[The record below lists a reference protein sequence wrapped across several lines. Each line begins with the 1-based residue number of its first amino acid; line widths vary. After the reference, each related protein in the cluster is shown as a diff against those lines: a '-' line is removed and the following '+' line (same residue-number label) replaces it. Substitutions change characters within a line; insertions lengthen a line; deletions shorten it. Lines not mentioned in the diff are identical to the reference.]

1 MRERTKSD
9 FASETRPSV
18 RFQILTFFATPNL
31 TQLTFANDC
40 GVYNMASL
48 SDDTLRKVTIPLYS
62 IEYFCL
68 TNLFLSQIL
77 QQIQQTAV
85 NSQRALNITR
95 QQTLNKERERR
106 VLQLTIEEITS
117 IEGDVNL
124 YRGVGKMCARPFHC
138 VRFFVNN
145 LICRFMMVPRA
156 TMEKDLK
163 DQEKGFT
170 DDITS
175 LNKKVCSLR

>member
-1 MRERTKSD
+1 
-9 FASETRPSV
+9 
-18 RFQILTFFATPNL
+18 
-31 TQLTFANDC
+31 
-40 GVYNMASL
+40 MASL
-48 SDDTLRKVTIPLYS
+48 SDDTLRKVSIS
-62 IEYFCL
+62 IHNIEYFCL

-77 QQIQQTAV
+77 QQIQTTAV

-124 YRGVGKMCARPFHC
+124 YRGVGKMCVRSFHR
-138 VRFFVNN
+138 VRFFVNS
-145 LICRFMMVPRA
+145 LIYRFMMVPRA

-175 LNKKVCSLR
+175 LNKKVCSLWCV

>member
-1 MRERTKSD
+1 
-9 FASETRPSV
+9 
-18 RFQILTFFATPNL
+18 
-31 TQLTFANDC
+31 
-40 GVYNMASL
+40 MASL
-48 SDDTLRKVTIPLYS
+48 SDDTLRKVTISLHS

-124 YRGVGKMCARPFHC
+124 YRGVGKM
-138 VRFFVNN
+138 
-145 LICRFMMVPRA
+145 
-156 TMEKDLK
+156 
-163 DQEKGFT
+163 
-170 DDITS
+170 
-175 LNKKVCSLR
+175 